1 MPISTMYILV
11 HDWHS
16 FLNINVEQD
25 KTKFP
30 TELLFSIQ
38 SMKCFVRKCLTY
50 TPQ

>member
-25 KTKFP
+25 KTNLP
-30 TELLFSIQ
+30 TELFSIQ
-38 SMKCFVRKCLTY
+38 SMKYFVRKCLS
-50 TPQ
+50 